1 MKIVTDSAVDLPE
14 EMFAQYGIE
23 RMPLLINF
31 GTESLRSGIDIL
43 PEEFYRR
50 LVANRDNLPTTSQ
63 PSMGDFVELYRRVG
77 QSDKD
82 IVSVHISSGL
92 SGTINAAAQAAK
104 QCPELNISLIDTKTL
119 SAAEGFQVVAV
130 AQAIRRGWSLDK
142 LKQRVQEVADQTDIF
157 YTLDTLHY
165 LQKGGRI
172 GRVQAMAGALLNL
185 KPVITV
191 DKGPGTYIRAGSAR
205 SIPKALT
212 IIAELVKE
220 KMKDR
225 PAWIH
230 VLHTNALEAAQN
242 LSAQI
247 AALLPTAKIT
257 LGQIVPV
264 LGVHT
269 GPGCVGAV
277 CGPLD
282 VLDE

>member
-14 EMFAQYGIE
+14 EMFAQLGIE
-23 RMPLLINF
+23 RMPLLITF
-31 GTESLRSGIDIL
+31 GTEALRSGIDIQA
-43 PEEFYRR
+43 EEFYRR

-63 PSMGDFVELYRRVG
+63 PSVGEFVDLYRRVG
-77 QSDKD
+77 QTDKD
-82 IVSVHISSGL
+82 IVSVHVSSGL
-92 SGTINAAAQAAK
+92 SGTLNSATQAAK
-104 QCPELNISLIDTKTL
+104 QCPELNITLIDTKTL

-130 AQAIRRGWSLDK
+130 AQAIRRGYSVEQIVK
-142 LKQRVQEVADQTDIF
+142 RAQEVGDQTEIF
-157 YTLDTLHY
+157 FTLDTLHY

-191 DKGPGTYIRAGSAR
+191 DKGPGTYITVAKGR
-205 SIPKALT
+205 SMSQSIAL
-212 IIAELVKE
+212 IADQVYE

-225 PAWIH
+225 PAWVH
-230 VLHTNALEAAQN
+230 VLHTNSPDQAQALHELILTRMPKTN
-242 LSAQI
+242 L
-247 AALLPTAKIT
+247 TR
-257 LGQIVPV
+257 GQIVPV

>member
-14 EMFAQYGIE
+14 EMFAQLGIE
-23 RMPLLINF
+23 CMPLLITF
-31 GTESLRSGIDIL
+31 GNEVLRSGVDIQA
-43 PEEFYRR
+43 EEFYRR

-63 PSMGDFVELYRRVG
+63 PSVGEFVDLYRRVG
-77 QSDKD
+77 QTDKD
-82 IVSVHISSGL
+82 IVSVHVSSGL
-92 SGTINAAAQAAK
+92 SGTLNAATQAAK
-104 QCPELNISLIDTKTL
+104 QCPELNITLIDTKTL

-130 AQAIRRGWSLDK
+130 AQAIRRGYTVEQIVK
-142 LKQRVQEVADQTDIF
+142 RAHEVGDQTEIF
-157 YTLDTLHY
+157 FTLDTLRY

-191 DKGPGTYIRAGSAR
+191 DKGPGTYITVAKGR
-205 SIPKALT
+205 SISKSIAL
-212 IIAELVKE
+212 IADQVQE

-225 PAWIH
+225 PAWVH
-230 VLHTNALEAAQN
+230 VLHTNSPDQAQALHDLILTRMPKAR
-242 LSAQI
+242 L
-247 AALLPTAKIT
+247 TR
-257 LGQIVPV
+257 GQIVPV

>member
-1 MKIVTDSAVDLPE
+1 MRIVTDSAVDLPE
-14 EMFAQYGIE
+14 EMFEQYGVE

-31 GTESLRSGIDIL
+31 GTESLRSGIDIQ
-43 PEEFYRR
+43 PAEFYRR
-50 LVANRDNLPTTSQ
+50 LAADPDHLPTTSQ
-63 PSMGDFVELYRRVG
+63 PSVGEFVDLFRRVG
-77 QSDKD
+77 QVDKD

-92 SGTINAAAQAAK
+92 SGTFNSAVQAAR
-104 QCPELNISLIDTKTL
+104 QCPELNITPIDTKTL
-119 SAAEGFQVVAV
+119 SAAEGFQVVAA
-130 AQAIRRGWSLDK
+130 AQAIRRSWPLER
-142 LKQRVQEVADQTDIF
+142 LKQRVQEVAEQTDIF
-157 YTLDTLHY
+157 FTLDTLHY

-172 GRVQAMAGALLNL
+172 GRVQAMAGSLLNL

-191 DKGPGTYIRAGSAR
+191 DKGPGTYVTVAKGR
-205 SIPKALT
+205 SMSKSITL
-212 IIAELVKE
+212 IADHVLE

-230 VLHTNALEAAQN
+230 VLHTNAVDVAQS
-242 LSAQI
+242 LSQQI
-247 AALLPTAKIT
+247 TARLPNARIT
-257 LGQIVPV
+257 FGQIVPV

>member
-14 EMFAQYGIE
+14 GMFAQYGVE

-50 LVANRDNLPTTSQ
+50 LAADPDHLPTTAQ
-63 PSMGDFVELYRRVG
+63 PSVGEFVDLYRRVG
-77 QSDKD
+77 QTDKD
-82 IVSVHISSGL
+82 IVSLHVSSGL
-92 SGTINAAAQAAK
+92 SGTINSAAQAAK
-104 QCPELNISLIDTKTL
+104 QCPELNITLIDTKTL
-119 SAAEGFQVVAV
+119 SAAEGFQIVAA
-130 AQAIRRGWSLDK
+130 AQAIRRGWSLEK
-142 LKQRVQEVADQTDIF
+142 LKQRVQEVAEQTEIF
-157 YTLDTLHY
+157 FTLDTLHY

-191 DKGPGTYIRAGSAR
+191 DKGPGTYITVAKAR

-212 IIAELVKE
+212 IIAEQVKE

-225 PAWIH
+225 PAWVH
-230 VLHTNALEAAQN
+230 VLHTNAIAAAQS
-242 LSAQI
+242 LSQQI
-247 AALLPTAKIT
+247 TTLLPAARIT
-257 LGQIVPV
+257 FGQIVPV

>member
-14 EMFAQYGIE
+14 EMFAQYGVE

-31 GTESLRSGIDIL
+31 GTESLRSGLDIQ

-50 LVANRDNLPTTSQ
+50 LAADPDHLPTTAQ
-63 PSMGDFVELYRRVG
+63 PSVGEFVELYRRVG
-77 QSDKD
+77 QADKD
-82 IVSVHISSGL
+82 IVSLHVSSGL
-92 SGTINAAAQAAK
+92 SGTINSAAQAAK
-104 QCPELNISLIDTKTL
+104 QCPELNITLIDTKTL
-119 SAAEGFQVVAV
+119 SAAEGFQIVAA
-130 AQAIRRGWSLDK
+130 AQAIRRGWPLEE

-157 YTLDTLHY
+157 FTLDTLHY

-191 DKGPGTYIRAGSAR
+191 DKGPGTYITVAKGR
-205 SIPKALT
+205 SMSKSIAL
-212 IIAELVKE
+212 IADLVKE

-230 VLHTNALEAAQN
+230 VLHTNSPAMAQQ
-242 LSAQI
+242 LTELVTQR
-247 AALLPTAKIT
+247 LPTAKIT
-257 LGQIVPV
+257 TGQIVPV

-277 CGPLD
+277 CGPVD
-282 VLDE
+282 VLEE

>member
-14 EMFAQYGIE
+14 EMFVQYGVE

-31 GTESLRSGIDIL
+31 GTESLRSGVDIL

-50 LVANRDNLPTTSQ
+50 LAADPDHLPTTSQ
-63 PSMGDFVELYRRVG
+63 PSAGDFADLYRRVG

-92 SGTINAAAQAAK
+92 SGTISSAAQAAR
-104 QCPELNISLIDTKTL
+104 QCPELNITLIDTKTL
-119 SAAEGFQVVAV
+119 SAAEGFQVVAA
-130 AQAIRRGWSLDK
+130 AQASRRGWPLER
-142 LKQRVQEVADQTDIF
+142 LKQRVQEVADQTEIF
-157 YTLDTLHY
+157 FTLDTLHY

-172 GRVQAMAGALLNL
+172 GRVQAMAGSLLNL

-191 DKGPGTYIRAGSAR
+191 DKGPGTYITVAKGR
-205 SIPKALT
+205 SMSKSLIL
-212 IIAELVKE
+212 IADQVRE
-220 KMKDR
+220 KMKER
-225 PAWIH
+225 LAWIH
-230 VLHTNALEAAQN
+230 VLHTNSPAMAQQ
-242 LSAQI
+242 LAELVTQR
-247 AALLPTAKIT
+247 LPTAKIT
-257 LGQIVPV
+257 TGQIVPV

>member
-1 MKIVTDSAVDLPE
+1 MKIVSDSAVDLPE
-14 EMFAQYGIE
+14 EMFAQFGIE
-23 RMPLLINF
+23 RIPLLITF
-31 GTESLRSGIDIL
+31 GTEALRSGIDIQA
-43 PEEFYRR
+43 EEFYRR

-63 PSMGDFVELYRRVG
+63 PSVGEFVELYRRVG
-77 QSDKD
+77 QTDKD
-82 IVSVHISSGL
+82 IISVHISTGL
-92 SGTINAAAQAAK
+92 SGTLNSATQAAK
-104 QCPELNISLIDTKTL
+104 QCPELNITLINTKTL

-130 AQAIRRGWSLDK
+130 AQAIRRGYSAEQIVK
-142 LKQRVQEVADQTDIF
+142 RAQEVGAQTDIIF
-157 YTLDTLHY
+157 TLDTLHY

-191 DKGPGTYIRAGSAR
+191 DKGPGTYITVGKGR
-205 SIPKALT
+205 SMSQSVA
-212 IIAELVKE
+212 IIADQVCE

-225 PAWIH
+225 PAWVH
-230 VLHTNALEAAQN
+230 VLHTNSPDQAQALHELILARMPKAHF
-242 LSAQI
+242 
-247 AALLPTAKIT
+247 TR
-257 LGQIVPV
+257 GQIVPV

>member
-1 MKIVTDSAVDLPE
+1 MRIVTDSAVDLPE
-14 EMFAQYGIE
+14 EMFEQYSVE

-31 GTESLRSGIDIL
+31 GTESLRSGIDIQ
-43 PEEFYRR
+43 PEDFYRR
-50 LVANRDNLPTTSQ
+50 LAADPDHLPTTSQ
-63 PSMGDFVELYRRVG
+63 PSVGDFADLYRRVG
-77 QSDKD
+77 QKDHD

-92 SGTINAAAQAAK
+92 SGTFNSAAQAAK
-104 QCPELNISLIDTKTL
+104 QCPELNITLIDTKTL
-119 SAAEGFQVVAV
+119 SAAEGFQVVAA
-130 AQAIRRGWSLDK
+130 AQAIRRGWPLER
-142 LKQRVQEVADQTDIF
+142 LKQRVQEVADQTEIF

-191 DKGPGTYIRAGSAR
+191 DKGPGTYITVAKGR
-205 SIPKALT
+205 SMSKSITL
-212 IIAELVKE
+212 IADQVHE

-225 PAWIH
+225 PAWVH
-230 VLHTNALEAAQN
+230 VLHSNSPKMAQALAELVIQRMKA
-242 LSAQI
+242 
-247 AALLPTAKIT
+247 AKIT
-257 LGQIVPV
+257 TGQIVPV
-264 LGVHT
+264 LGVHV

>member
-14 EMFAQYGIE
+14 EMFAQYGVE

-31 GTESLRSGIDIL
+31 GTESLRSGIDIQ

-50 LVANRDNLPTTSQ
+50 LAADPEHLPTTAQ
-63 PSMGDFVELYRRVG
+63 PSVGEFVDLYRRVG
-77 QSDKD
+77 QTDKD
-82 IVSVHISSGL
+82 IVSLHVSSGL
-92 SGTINAAAQAAK
+92 SGTINSAAQAAK
-104 QCPELNISLIDTKTL
+104 QCPELNITLIDTKTL
-119 SAAEGFQVVAV
+119 SAAEGFQVVAA
-130 AQAIRRGWSLDK
+130 AQAIRRGWPLEK
-142 LKQRVQEVADQTDIF
+142 LQQRVHEVADQTDIF
-157 YTLDTLHY
+157 FTLDTLHY

-191 DKGPGTYIRAGSAR
+191 DKEPGTYITVAKGR
-205 SIPKALT
+205 SMSKSLT
-212 IIAELVKE
+212 LIADQVHE

-230 VLHTNALEAAQN
+230 VLHTNSPAMAQQ
-242 LSAQI
+242 LAELMTQR
-247 AALLPTAKIT
+247 LPTAKIT
-257 LGQIVPV
+257 MGQIVPV

>member
-14 EMFAQYGIE
+14 EMLAQYGVE
-23 RMPLLINF
+23 RMPLSINF
-31 GTESLRSGIDIL
+31 GTESLRSGIDIQ

-50 LVANRDNLPTTSQ
+50 LAASHDNLPTTSQ
-63 PSMGDFVELYRRVG
+63 PSMGDFIELYRRVG
-77 QSDKD
+77 QTDKD

-92 SGTINAAAQAAK
+92 SGTFNSAVQAAK
-104 QCPELNISLIDTKTL
+104 QCPELNITLIDTKTL
-119 SAAEGFQVVAV
+119 SAAEGFQIVAA
-130 AQAIRRGWSLDK
+130 AQAIRRGWPLER
-142 LKQRVQEVADQTDIF
+142 LKQRVQEVADQTEIF
-157 YTLDTLHY
+157 FTLDTLHY

-191 DKGPGTYIRAGSAR
+191 DKGPGTYITVAKGR
-205 SIPKALT
+205 SMSKSVTL
-212 IIAELVKE
+212 IADQVHD

-225 PAWIH
+225 PAWVH
-230 VLHTNALEAAQN
+230 VLHTNSPDMAQQ
-242 LSAQI
+242 LAELVTQR
-247 AALLPTAKIT
+247 LPTAKIT
-257 LGQIVPV
+257 TGQIVPV

-282 VLDE
+282 VLEE